1 MMLYAGYR
9 FMNTGVRFTHASFST
24 VKESVKKPPAQNIT
38 SRLICRLLN
47 RQLKYAV
54 NDIMKRETSNLLEDL
69 QKELYRKSKSAW
81 ATTFCVLLILCICIE
96 EVQTAMEGLVL
107 HSREN
112 PSSVKPDGEEAI
124 LVCRRLDDFPF
135 AHMCELFHMVF
146 KSHKISDTSAGKRRK
161 KSDTAGFNPLR
172 GEMVKRNESEG
183 FGKEAV
189 ELVSEIRSIME
200 ELGECFCVYFLL
212 AQMLIE
218 ACYNRFSNKSSIRDA
233 RFREWG

>member
-1 MMLYAGYR
+1 MLYAGYR
-9 FMNTGVRFTHASFST
+9 FLNTGVRYTHSSFS
-24 VKESVKKPPAQNIT
+24 VIKASIRNPPVQNIT
-38 SRLICRLLN
+38 SRVISSLLN

-54 NDIMKRETSNLLEDL
+54 NDIMKRETRNLLEDL

-112 PSSVKPDGEEAI
+112 LGIVNPDEEEAM
-124 LVCRRLDDFPF
+124 LVCRRLDDLPF

-146 KSHKISDTSAGKRRK
+146 KSHKISDSIAGKRKK

-172 GEMVKRNESEG
+172 GEMVERSESEG
-183 FGKEAV
+183 FEKEAV
-189 ELVSEIRSIME
+189 ELVKEIRNIMKE
-200 ELGECFCVYFLL
+200 FGE
-212 AQMLIE
+212 
-218 ACYNRFSNKSSIRDA
+218 S
-233 RFREWG
+233 FRV

>member
-9 FMNTGVRFTHASFST
+9 FMNTSVRFTHASLST
-24 VKESVKKPPAQNIT
+24 IKSNIRNPPVRNIT
-38 SRLICRLLN
+38 TRVISRLLN

-54 NDIMKRETSNLLEDL
+54 NDVMKRETRSLLEDL
-69 QKELYRKSKSAW
+69 QKELHRKSKSSW

-112 PSSVKPDGEEAI
+112 AGTVNPDGEDAI
-124 LVCRRLDDFPF
+124 LVCRRLDDLPF

-146 KSHKISDTSAGKRRK
+146 KSHKISDTTTGKRKK

-172 GEMVKRNESEG
+172 GEMVERNESEG
-183 FGKEAV
+183 FENEAV
-189 ELVSEIRSIME
+189 ELVREIRSIMR
-200 ELGECFCVYFLL
+200 ELGESF
-212 AQMLIE
+212 Q
-218 ACYNRFSNKSSIRDA
+218 FSYGSANTD
-233 RFREWG
+233 